1 MLQVQSRLFLS
12 HHLGLTSL
20 VQYELSSRDTAA
32 ICFFFLL
39 SCFSFFFVPSV
50 LSILFSPLFS
60 FFFPLTRQYPDVI
73 PTDRV
78 TPHLHI
84 FVIGGPFS
92 TFCQHQLSA
101 SLYLKILHYQELEGL
116 LSEGPR
122 WFGLFDVQDH
132 PARSAIRLLP
142 PYSKVF
148 SRHTDTWCDWC
159 RL

>member
-32 ICFFFLL
+32 ICFFFSSFLAFL
-39 SCFSFFFVPSV
+39 SFLSPLF
-50 LSILFSPLFS
+50 LSIFFSPLFS

-73 PTDRV
+73 PTARV

-92 TFCQHQLSA
+92 TFCQLQLFA
-101 SLYLKILHYQELEGL
+101 YRCI
-116 LSEGPR
+116 
-122 WFGLFDVQDH
+122 
-132 PARSAIRLLP
+132 
-142 PYSKVF
+142 
-148 SRHTDTWCDWC
+148 
-159 RL
+159 